1 MYNKCPADCF
11 LKILWLVTVT
21 KTVGISKKVVTA
33 EEEENWRQGRGH
45 PGRSCVGQGWVSGQG
60 AGRNRPPRNLRG
72 TGCLAPPPCW
82 RSRGCLCPSLRFPS
96 LKTNQVPGGTQS
108 APGGAGS
115 PKRRGARRKG
125 HQCPWEGVK
134 GDRGGRGREPG
145 LGGLGRPRQEG
156 SQAWGGPRA
165 STGRAGPATSRAA
178 EVPPQSREVPPLKTR
193 PLTPRPS
200 LHSHAPLPVP
210 PPASSFPRLFQHS
223 PWKRRPRPVHWIPV
237 REWAPQAVHS
247 GPILRAAPR
256 RWRPQPRPPCSR
268 RARSSLDPAHSPSP
282 EAAPPP
288 RLRHGRPVLSG
299 GTAPCTAWS
308 CSSAPPTR
316 RPRPRRA
323 PPLSAPPLGPRRRR
337 RPLGARA
344 ERIAAGGRA
353 AGRLRAGRWPP
364 RLHFLSSPGARS
376 RPPRPAPPCG
386 AEGAGAAGS
395 LGSRA
400 RGRRPPSPAFCSRAQ
415 LQAGP
420 WGGRG
425 ASPGLG
431 GIEGRRRGRALAAEG
446 AGPPCPPRP
455 LGRRP
460 GRAARAREF
469 PVRPRRRPHCLARGR
484 LQRPQLWKQLQQLRC
499 SARRLPVPGPV
510 LSAGCRGAAARPQR

>member
-1 MYNKCPADCF
+1 MPFPPLPF
-11 LKILWLVTVT
+11 LKNKPGSRWNAVCPRRGGVPQEE
-21 KTVGISKKVVTA
+21 GGA
-33 EEEENWRQGRGH
+33 EEGSPVPLGGRERR
-45 PGRSCVGQGWVSGQG
+45 PGRT
-60 AGRNRPPRNLRG
+60 RE
-72 TGCLAPPPCW
+72 
-82 RSRGCLCPSLRFPS
+82 
-96 LKTNQVPGGTQS
+96 
-108 APGGAGS
+108 
-115 PKRRGARRKG
+115 GARA
-125 HQCPWEGVK
+125 
-134 GDRGGRGREPG
+134 GGPGKAEAGGEPG
-145 LGGLGRPRQEG
+145 L
-156 SQAWGGPRA
+156 GGPRA